1 MLGCSPTD
9 SNGLAVVEV
18 PGGFEGFNAAS
29 LFVSGYN
36 CLPQQYPINV
46 MVGLRENTIEIN
58 DLTVQPNPFSEK
70 TRILLNLKDACK
82 VSVSFYDLSG
92 KLLEKSDLYGREGQ
106 NEMLINT
113 PEWPEGLIQARIIA
127 GSQVIHS
134 QLVHI
139 RK

>member
-1 MLGCSPTD
+1 M
-9 SNGLAVVEV
+9 
-18 PGGFEGFNAAS
+18 PG
-29 LFVSGYN
+29 
-36 CLPQQYPINV
+36 
-46 MVGLRENTIEIN
+46 
-58 DLTVQPNPFSEK
+58 
-70 TRILLNLKDACK
+70 K

-92 KLLEKSDLYGREGQ
+92 KLLEKSDFYGREGQ

-113 PEWPEGLIQARIIA
+113 SEWPEGLIQARIIA